1 MKKNTKIFCIICLVS
16 ISILI
21 LILLRYN
28 YVEKFQN
35 TNDNNFKNTNIYVLY
50 IPKREKYI
58 RDTMNKLNFNAEYIE
73 GPNKDNID
81 INKLKKNGIIKK
93 NKNLQKGAVAC
104 SLGHQEILNK
114 FLKTNKKYALIFED
128 DIKIDDYHDTSK
140 KIINLINN
148 IPLDADIVYLGYCR
162 ETCNNKYN
170 DYFNNSI
177 RPRCTHC
184 YVVSKIGAKKIINN
198 LGEMELPLDN
208 YYVKLLDNKIL
219 KSYSANNNYFQLQQN
234 RTELGSI
241 IQDNDKMGEHKACI

>member
-93 NKNLQKGAVAC
+93 DKNLQKGAVAC